1 MVISV
6 EDIGK
11 ALSPIALIEFSGY
24 CLAAMFAIMNPIGA
38 IPTLITLTD
47 GYSRKEKLQTIRR
60 SIYMASGMIFG
71 FVLVGYYIFEGLGI
85 SINDFKVA
93 GGILLFKVAF
103 DMLQGKTSNT
113 KLTKEES
120 QEGKQQEDV
129 GIVPIGT
136 PLLAGPGSITTA
148 ILLNAKANTISLKFG
163 FGIAL
168 VILFVISYLIL
179 YFSSSIA
186 SKIGKTG
193 TTVISRI
200 MGLLLASIAIELITT
215 GLIAIVSTL

>member
-148 ILLNAKANTISLKFG
+148 ILLNAKANTIPLKFG
-163 FGIAL
+163 FGTAL

-179 YFSSSIA
+179 YFSSTIA

>member
-148 ILLNAKANTISLKFG
+148 ILLNAKANTMPLKFG

-179 YFSSSIA
+179 YFSSTIA

>member
-1 MVISV
+1 
-6 EDIGK
+6 
-11 ALSPIALIEFSGY
+11 
-24 CLAAMFAIMNPIGA
+24 
-38 IPTLITLTD
+38 
-47 GYSRKEKLQTIRR
+47 
-60 SIYMASGMIFG
+60 MIFG

-148 ILLNAKANTISLKFG
+148 ILLNAKANTIPLKFG

-179 YFSSSIA
+179 YFSSTIA

>member
-1 MVISV
+1 MAI
-6 EDIGK
+6 
-11 ALSPIALIEFSGY
+11 ALSIVEMIEFAGY
-24 CLAAMFAIMNPIGA
+24 SLAAMFAIMNPIGA
-38 IPTLITLTD
+38 IPTLVFLTD
-47 GYSRKEKLQTIRR
+47 GYSKKEKMITIRR
-60 SIYMASGMIFG
+60 SIYMASGMIVG
-71 FVLVGYYIFEGLGI
+71 FVLVGYYIFEVLGI
-85 SINDFKVA
+85 NINDFKVA

-113 KLTKEES
+113 KLTREES

-148 ILLNAKANTISLKFG
+148 ILLNAKANTIPLKFS

-168 VILFVISYLIL
+168 VILFIISYFIL

-215 GLIAIVSTL
+215 GIIAIAAGI

>member
-1 MVISV
+1 MS
-6 EDIGK
+6 
-11 ALSPIALIEFSGY
+11 LIALIEFSGY
-24 CLAAMFAIMNPIGA
+24 SLAAMFAILNPIGA
-38 IPTLITLTD
+38 IPTLISLTD
-47 GYSRKEKLQTIRR
+47 GYSKREKLIAIRR
-60 SIYMASGMIFG
+60 SIFMAAGMIVG
-71 FVLVGYYIFEGLGI
+71 FVLVGEYIFEGLGI
-85 SINDFKVA
+85 SINDFKIA

-148 ILLNAKANTISLKFG
+148 ILLNAKANTISLKASFA
-163 FGIAL
+163 IAL
-168 VILFVISYLIL
+168 IILFILSYVIL
-179 YFSSSIA
+179 YFSPIIA
-186 SKIGKTG
+186 SKIGRTG

-200 MGLLLASIAIELITT
+200 MGLLLASIAIELIST
-215 GLIAIVSTL
+215 GIIALATGI

>member
-1 MVISV
+1 M

-148 ILLNAKANTISLKFG
+148 ILLNAKANTIPLKFG

-179 YFSSSIA
+179 YFSSTIA

>member
-148 ILLNAKANTISLKFG
+148 ILLNAKANTIPLKFG

-179 YFSSSIA
+179 YFSSTIA

>member
-179 YFSSSIA
+179 YFSSTIA